1 MDEDE
6 YLSHPQS
13 TYKGPSTSPA
23 KIDKKVLEQRKLF
36 KERKQELAIAFLA
49 EVDRTI
55 TSGQVASMADS
66 TGGIRIIWSK
76 KLSSTAGRANW
87 RREIIR
93 SKNADGFVSNTFHRH
108 HASIELA
115 EKVIDD
121 EGQLSPNPTTSRDK
135 LTSFQDRLIN
145 VIAHEY
151 CHLANFMIKG
161 VKDNPHGKEFK
172 EW

>member
-1 MDEDE
+1 
-6 YLSHPQS
+6 
-13 TYKGPSTSPA
+13 
-23 KIDKKVLEQRKLF
+23 
-36 KERKQELAIAFLA
+36 
-49 EVDRTI
+49 
-55 TSGQVASMADS
+55 MADS

-87 RREIIR
+87 RREISR

-108 HASIELA
+108 YASIELA

-121 EGQLSPNPTTSRDK
+121 EGQLSPNQITSRDK
-135 LTSFQDRLIN
+135 LTSLLDRLIN

-151 CHLANFMIKG
+151 CHLANFMING
-161 VKDNPHGKEFK
+161 VKDNPHGKDFK